1 MKFFFTPQKNN
12 SHFNLNQ
19 GMIVLDWAEIKNS
32 ALAQLELVVTI
43 MDDSKT
49 LKQESFMLRKFSSS
63 LLQTFNQKVNF
74 TKKVENKCWISINSP
89 STINF
94 SFKGMQSHVIEL
106 AVFVIR

>member
-12 SHFNLNQ
+12 SYFNINR
-19 GMIVLDWAEIKNS
+19 GMIVLDWAEIKNNV
-32 ALAQLELVVTI
+32 AAPLELVVSI
-43 MDDSKT
+43 DDSKT
-49 LKQESFMLRKFSSS
+49 LKQESFLLRKFSSS
-63 LLQTFNQKVNF
+63 LVETFNQKVDF
-74 TKKVENKCWISINSP
+74 TKKIENKCWISINSP